1 MTDRTRDIALGFTTL
16 LALAGLGW
24 LLLVFGELKILEP
37 ERYLLRL
44 RTADAGG
51 ITGTSEVR
59 LNGVTVGRVL
69 SAATEV
75 DPRQGVI
82 LTLAID
88 EAVHIPTDV
97 KVQIQQDFLGSTNLS
112 LIATAPPKGE
122 AGGEGFFK
130 PGDEFQRD
138 VRGQIDQLTALLT
151 ERLNEV
157 ADAAQGFKKL
167 SETYIA
173 IGERIENI
181 LEPRTTAEVD
191 AGSAPANFTST
202 LARLDQAIASANSW
216 LSPNAQTPDGSPTVI
231 AQARSLL
238 DRASEAVDAWTS
250 TARSLESQANA
261 MGTQGT
267 EAMRSFSESTAQ
279 LNTLLADTRSLVQGV
294 AQGKGTLGQLATNPD
309 LYRSLNDAAI
319 RLEQALRDARLL
331 IEKFRVEG
339 VPIQF

>member
-1 MTDRTRDIALGFTTL
+1 MTDRTRDIALGMTTL
-16 LALAGLGW
+16 AALVGLGW

-37 ERYLLRL
+37 SRYTLRL

-59 LNGVTVGRVL
+59 LNGVSVGRVV

-75 DPRQGVI
+75 DPRQGVV

-88 EAVHIPTDV
+88 EDVHIPTDV
-97 KVQIQQDFLGSTNLS
+97 AVRIQQDFLGSTSLS
-112 LIATAPPKGE
+112 LVASPPSGDE
-122 AGGEGFFK
+122 PAEGAFFK

-157 ADAAQGFKKL
+157 AEAAAGFKKL
-167 SETYIA
+167 SETYIR
-173 IGERIENI
+173 IGERLETV

-191 AGSAPANFTST
+191 AGTAPANFTST

-216 LSPNAQTPDGSPTVI
+216 MSTGDTTPDGSPTLI
-231 AQARSLL
+231 AQARDLL
-238 DRASEAVDAWTS
+238 DRASDAVDAWTA
-250 TARSLESQANA
+250 TAKSVGAQADSLGA
-261 MGTQGT
+261 QGT

-279 LNTLLADTRSLVQGV
+279 LNALLGDARGLVQGV
-294 AQGKGTLGQLATNPD
+294 AQGKGTLGLLATNPD
-309 LYRSLNDAAI
+309 LYRSLNDAAM
-319 RLEQALRDARLL
+319 RLEEALRDARLL